1 MCLGRHV
8 GRGPWGGQGQIID
21 GAKSSGRK
29 EKMELSP
36 GGDVYLWRRRD
47 VDFLRQGEEN
57 YSIEIMLF
65 RAGRVQDW
73 VPHPWGKVGASRI
86 WVWEALGGV
95 CWH

>member
-1 MCLGRHV
+1 M
-8 GRGPWGGQGQIID
+8 
-21 GAKSSGRK
+21 
-29 EKMELSP
+29 EKT
-36 GGDVYLWRRRD
+36 D

-65 RAGRVQDW
+65 RAGRVQGW

-95 CWH
+95 CWD

>member
-1 MCLGRHV
+1 MEKREDGIKPRWRCLLV
-8 GRGPWGGQGQIID
+8 
-21 GAKSSGRK
+21 
-29 EKMELSP
+29 EKT
-36 GGDVYLWRRRD
+36 D

-95 CWH
+95 CWD